1 MLVLQKDLWEKDKI
15 LKVLSDDKW
24 SEKDAIIISDCALNE
39 LKNLLLECI
48 ESNIKCILILDCNK
62 GEVPPIMYLTRCV
75 AFLLGIKDII
85 GDSVYFSIIYDKLNT
100 SQNWIDIIL
109 KLYKPVRPLFR
120 LNSKSQILK
129 ICSDKEKVDFSYKL
143 E

>member
-39 LKNLLLECI
+39 LKNLLLE
-48 ESNIKCILILDCNK
+48 SNIKCILILDCNK
-62 GEVPPIMYLTRCV
+62 GEVPPIMYLTRCA

-120 LNSKSQILK
+120 LNSKSQIFK
-129 ICSDKEKVDFSYKL
+129 ICSDKETVDFSYKL

>member
-15 LKVLSDDKW
+15 LKVLSENRW
-24 SEKDAIIISDCALNE
+24 SEKDAVIMSDCALNE
-39 LKNLLLECI
+39 LKDLLLQCI
-48 ESNIKCILILDCNK
+48 ESKIKCILILDCNK
-62 GEVPPIMYLTRCV
+62 GEVPPILYLTRC
-75 AFLLGIKDII
+75 ATFLLGIKDII
-85 GDSVYFSIIYDKLNT
+85 KDSVYFSIIYDKSNT
-100 SQNWIDIIL
+100 AQDWIDIVL

>member
-39 LKNLLLECI
+39 LKNLLLE
-48 ESNIKCILILDCNK
+48 SNIKCILILDCNK
-62 GEVPPIMYLTRCV
+62 GEVPPIMYLTRCA

-120 LNSKSQILK
+120 LNSKSQIFK

>member
-39 LKNLLLECI
+39 LKNLLLEC
-48 ESNIKCILILDCNK
+48 NIKCILILDCNK
-62 GEVPPIMYLTRCV
+62 GEVPPIMYLTRCA

-120 LNSKSQILK
+120 LNSKSQIFK

>member
-62 GEVPPIMYLTRCV
+62 GEVPPIMYLTRCA

>member
-24 SEKDAIIISDCALNE
+24 SEKDDIIISDCVLNE
-39 LKNLLLECI
+39 LKDLLLECI
-48 ESNIKCILILDCNK
+48 ERNIKCILILDCNK
-62 GEVPPIMYLTRCV
+62 GEVPPIMYLTRC
-75 AFLLGIKDII
+75 ATFLLGIKDII
-85 GDSVYFSIIYDKLNT
+85 RDSVYFSIIYDKLNT

-109 KLYKPVRPLFR
+109 KLYKPVTPLFR

>member
-24 SEKDAIIISDCALNE
+24 SEKDAIIISDCVLNE
-39 LKNLLLECI
+39 LKDLLLECI

-62 GEVPPIMYLTRCV
+62 GEVPPIMYLTRC
-75 AFLLGIKDII
+75 ATFLLGIKDII